1 MIPPGREEQG
11 DFASISSRK
20 LTDSHDPETRNTE
33 EGQRC

>member
-20 LTDSHDPETRNTE
+20 LTDSHDPETQSTE